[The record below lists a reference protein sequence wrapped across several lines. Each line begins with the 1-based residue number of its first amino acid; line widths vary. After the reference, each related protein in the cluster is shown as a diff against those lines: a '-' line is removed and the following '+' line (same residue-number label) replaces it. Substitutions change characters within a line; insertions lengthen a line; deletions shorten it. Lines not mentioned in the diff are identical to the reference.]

1 MRFHLKRVLVPWLLI
16 VLLMLAGCSQEAP
29 ATPAV
34 PEAGIPT
41 PETGKTVVVGQVVS
55 NASDK
60 PIKQTP
66 VYLAQVY
73 WDADHKNA
81 AFAVD
86 IARSPGTFTDDNG
99 FFQFLNVDPHEYVI
113 VVGEV
118 YGVNDIIRT
127 SSGDARIHDAKGDAI
142 FNAGVLKVKTDVE
155 STVPVPPTAQPPA
168 S

>member
-1 MRFHLKRVLVPWLLI
+1 MRFHLKHAIAPWFLLLA
-16 VLLMLAGCSQEAP
+16 LLLAGCADQAP
-29 ATPAV
+29 ATPV

-41 PETGKTVVVGQVVS
+41 PEAGKTVVVGQVLS

-66 VYLAQVY
+66 VYLAQVF

-127 SSGDARIHDAKGDAI
+127 SSGDARIHDAQSDKI
-142 FNAGVLKVKTDVE
+142 FNAGILKVKPDVE
-155 STVPVPPTAQPPA
+155 STIPSPPAAQPPA
-168 S
+168 AQ